1 MSSAL
6 VMRKPY
12 CIIKS
17 VMKIAPAG
25 SLSKHFIPVSP
36 KDPKVA
42 ARFCAP
48 DGSLSKL
55 QLIAMA
61 KSDKHSVNYETIL
74 GSDAMEKNFM
84 HTIISGSGKH
94 MPLPL
99 VMASYMALLDLM
111 IACRCLDMPP
121 SAIRTQAES
130 VWLMRYAIKHA
141 HTAFLKMSIKE
152 QYLNHFLV
160 RAKEVDRLL
169 LFDLAL

>member
-1 MSSAL
+1 MKLFLKAMHDGKELHAYNRQWFRQAMRLPL
-6 VMRKPY
+6 VMASY
-12 CIIKS
+12 
-17 VMKIAPAG
+17 
-25 SLSKHFIPVSP
+25 
-36 KDPKVA
+36 
-42 ARFCAP
+42 
-48 DGSLSKL
+48 
-55 QLIAMA
+55 MA
-61 KSDKHSVNYETIL
+61 LLDLMIVCHRL
-74 GSDAMEKNFM
+74 DMLR
-84 HTIISGSGKH
+84 
-94 MPLPL
+94 LPL

-121 SAIRTQAES
+121 PAIRTQAES